1 MARTRR
7 TGDDDDDSEDDGPG
21 WGGGYGRQ
29 PPKKPAE
36 KAFQQSARHD
46 DVKKDD
52 FDSTKLG
59 RKKKKASLNELKDRD
74 LKEQAESGFA
84 EHDTDYGESGQVLL
98 YPKENNATGAE
109 VTEADGNAT
118 TAEAEAPKASA
129 FKGTARSLN

>member
-1 MARTRR
+1 MTPLRALLLLSVVLNHASSANLPIRACALGAAAVHSLRPRQCVAAERR
-7 TGDDDDDSEDDGPG
+7 
-21 WGGGYGRQ
+21 
-29 PPKKPAE
+29 
-36 KAFQQSARHD
+36 
-46 DVKKDD
+46 
-52 FDSTKLG
+52 G